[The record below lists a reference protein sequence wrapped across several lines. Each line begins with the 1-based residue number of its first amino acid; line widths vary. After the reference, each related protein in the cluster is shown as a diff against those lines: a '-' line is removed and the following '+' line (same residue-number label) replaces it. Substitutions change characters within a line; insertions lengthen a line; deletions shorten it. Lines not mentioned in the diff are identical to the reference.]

1 MKRDHPYDHLAAMI
15 RAQNSEKEDFVFNGL
30 NVHFICVESKTSFK
44 IVTCELAAG
53 VTYACGTGTGAS
65 VYCAY
70 KLGLIDD
77 KVDAQTRGGIMN
89 VRVAKN
95 KDGDDEVF
103 IGGECEYVYTGIIK
117 ESL

>member
-1 MKRDHPYDHLAAMI
+1 MKKDHPYDHLAAMI
-15 RAQNSEKEDFVFNGL
+15 RAQKVEKKDFCI
-30 NVHFICVESKTSFK
+30 NVHFVCVESKTSFK
-44 IVTCELAAG
+44 IVTCELGAG

-95 KDGDDEVF
+95 KDGNDEIF
-103 IGGECEYVYTGIIK
+103 IGGECEYVYTGIVK
-117 ESL
+117 